1 MVGRGATIVSV
12 LGFVGALLLAALVTP
27 WIRLTLRRAVV
38 IQETFD
44 SELFGL
50 PWNEGL
56 AGQRVPTA
64 EVHALS
70 RALRSGG
77 KRERYILAGWYDDT
91 GNIASPMDVLVC
103 QEQNLGWDLRL
114 RGRYAIFL
122 GSAAAVWLTLG
133 IGLGFG
139 RHLPA
144 DRLLLSWFIP
154 SLPAL
159 VLALE
164 LMVNQIEIYSEK
176 KRLLGALVRVV
187 GAQTN
192 GTVDAA
198 RRVELWHFARHIQD
212 GLFATRVLGPRV
224 PHFLYH
230 LFRSKDEEDYQV
242 QTIARQAAAVD
253 TRGTS

>member
-1 MVGRGATIVSV
+1 MLI
-12 LGFVGALLLAALVTP
+12 LAALVTP
-27 WIRLTLRRAVV
+27 WIRLMLRRAVV

-56 AGQRVPTA
+56 AGQRIPTA

-91 GNIASPMDVLVC
+91 GDIASPMDVLVC

-114 RGRYAIFL
+114 RVRYVLFL
-122 GSAAAVWLTLG
+122 GSAVAVWLTLG

-139 RHLPA
+139 RHLLV
-144 DRLLLSWFIP
+144 DELLLTWFVP
-154 SLPAL
+154 SLPAF

-164 LMVNQIEIYSEK
+164 LMVNQIEIYSER
-176 KRLLGALVRVV
+176 KRLLSALVRVV
-187 GAQTN
+187 GAQANCTI
-192 GTVDAA
+192 DAA
-198 RRVELWHFARHIQD
+198 RRAELWRFARQIQD
-212 GLFATRVLGPRV
+212 GVFATRVLGPRV
-224 PHFLYH
+224 PYMLYR

-242 QTIARQAAAVD
+242 QTTARHAAAG
-253 TRGTS
+253 TEGTS